1 MADGT
6 EKSVQIIKV
15 DTPCDI
21 EVEASTT
28 FDNQLFKKILQQF
41 SGLISDLFFPGLY
54 DEIF

>member
-1 MADGT
+1 MADET
-6 EKSVQIIKV
+6 EKSVQIIKD